1 MAAQEL
7 APKKHPPRLSARAIV
22 QTLSLGVA
30 MLAGS
35 AGAALAQQ
43 AAGPAMPMGEPELTY
58 EQIAFDA
65 ADTNGDGL
73 VSEGELAR
81 DAAVGFATLDKDGSM
96 TLTPAELGPHDPAL
110 FARIDTNHD
119 GVLSFTEVM
128 VNKTRA
134 FKEGDKNKDGGL
146 SFEEMVEIVEL
157 EQGGGS

>member
-1 MAAQEL
+1 
-7 APKKHPPRLSARAIV
+7 
-22 QTLSLGVA
+22 
-30 MLAGS
+30 
-35 AGAALAQQ
+35 
-43 AAGPAMPMGEPELTY
+43 
-58 EQIAFDA
+58 
-65 ADTNGDGL
+65 
-73 VSEGELAR
+73 
-81 DAAVGFATLDKDGSM
+81 M

-128 VNKTRA
+128 VNKNRA